1 MAEALTLNGY
11 INAGLSQG
19 TIYSKSGTL
28 TTPLDSNQSTKI
40 QLMHMPISDKITSL
54 AIYLIKDTMLWVNTE
69 YNVVGMY
76 YVTNNGQNTY
86 LINPIVNFSSY
97 NQFNVYGQIID
108 GYCDLYIDATKNI
121 TYRVGNWN
129 TNVLTVPAIL
139 FANI

>member
-1 MAEALTLNGY
+1 
-11 INAGLSQG
+11 
-19 TIYSKSGTL
+19 
-28 TTPLDSNQSTKI
+28 
-40 QLMHMPISDKITSL
+40 MPISDKITSL

-76 YVTNNGQNTY
+76 YVTNSGQNTY

-97 NQFNVYGQIID
+97 SQFNVYGQIID

-139 FANI
+139 FVNI